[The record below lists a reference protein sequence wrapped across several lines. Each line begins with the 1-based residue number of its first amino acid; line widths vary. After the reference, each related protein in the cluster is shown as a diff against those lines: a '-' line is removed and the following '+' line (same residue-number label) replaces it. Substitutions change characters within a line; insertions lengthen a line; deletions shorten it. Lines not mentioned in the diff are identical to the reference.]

1 MRECGQG
8 CVDSSV
14 WTGVC
19 VDPLQC
25 SPMCLV
31 YECMCSMGTVCVVAA
46 AELFNNREQHDAHEF
61 LNYLVNTVDD
71 LLRKPRPKGGAS
83 LWVEVLLSPVT
94 CRSHHCP
101 SPPTHTDAPE
111 AYAGQDKRT
120 WVDDVFKG
128 TLTNETKCLCCETVS
143 HVTVT

>member
-1 MRECGQG
+1 MG
-8 CVDSSV
+8 V

-31 YECMCSMGTVCVVAA
+31 YECMCLMGTVCVVAA

-83 LWVEVLLSPVT
+83 LWVEEVLSPVT

-101 SPPTHTDAPE
+101 SPPL
-111 AYAGQDKRT
+111 RT
-120 WVDDVFKG
+120 QMLQKPMQVRTRGHGWMTCSRG
-128 TLTNETKCLCCETVS
+128 
-143 HVTVT
+143 H